1 MPKINR
7 KRASFFFIWLM
18 LIGALLY
25 SRFVNLAWGLPYP
38 FHPDERN
45 MAAAIQSLSWQDKFN
60 PHFFAYGQLP
70 LYLGYLLSYLSKFDA
85 TLALRIISA
94 LASALTFFV
103 ILKIIKTFEKN
114 LGWFEEVLTAVVI
127 ILSPYAIQFSH
138 FGTTES
144 LLMLFYSLIVY
155 YSLKTN
161 VFLLALF
168 SGLAMATK
176 ASSAIFLVLPA
187 VLLFKKPK
195 ELLTF
200 VSLSLII
207 FFISSPHN
215 FINFQDFLSSMKYES
230 DVALGKIVVFYTRQF
245 VGSLP
250 VVFQF
255 EKVFPYALGFFQLV
269 AFLFGFIFLPR
280 IDKKINLL
288 RLAFLV
294 YFLPNAFLFAKWTR
308 FMAPV
313 FPLMTAIALVFL
325 LRVKSKIIFYALVLA
340 TAVPGILYLSIYQKP
355 DTRVAASSWI
365 YKNIPE
371 DSYIL
376 SETANVVDIPV
387 GGEKNYQVI
396 SFDFYELD
404 HDPTLQ
410 EELKNYLARADYI
423 LVPSRRIFA
432 NHKKNEYPLVNK
444 YYEGLSSGTM
454 GFQKVAEFSAG
465 LGDEEAE
472 ETWTVFDHPVIRI
485 YKRI

>member
-1 MPKINR
+1 
-7 KRASFFFIWLM
+7 
-18 LIGALLY
+18 
-25 SRFVNLAWGLPYP
+25 
-38 FHPDERN
+38 
-45 MAAAIQSLSWQDKFN
+45 
-60 PHFFAYGQLP
+60 
-70 LYLGYLLSYLSKFDA
+70 
-85 TLALRIISA
+85 
-94 LASALTFFV
+94 
-103 ILKIIKTFEKN
+103 
-114 LGWFEEVLTAVVI
+114 
-127 ILSPYAIQFSH
+127 
-138 FGTTES
+138 
-144 LLMLFYSLIVY
+144 
-155 YSLKTN
+155 
-161 VFLLALF
+161 
-168 SGLAMATK
+168 
-176 ASSAIFLVLPA
+176 
-187 VLLFKKPK
+187 
-195 ELLTF
+195 
-200 VSLSLII
+200 
-207 FFISSPHN
+207 
-215 FINFQDFLSSMKYES
+215 
-230 DVALGKIVVFYTRQF
+230 
-245 VGSLP
+245 
-250 VVFQF
+250 
-255 EKVFPYALGFFQLV
+255 
-269 AFLFGFIFLPR
+269 
-280 IDKKINLL
+280 
-288 RLAFLV
+288 
-294 YFLPNAFLFAKWTR
+294 
-308 FMAPV
+308 MAPV